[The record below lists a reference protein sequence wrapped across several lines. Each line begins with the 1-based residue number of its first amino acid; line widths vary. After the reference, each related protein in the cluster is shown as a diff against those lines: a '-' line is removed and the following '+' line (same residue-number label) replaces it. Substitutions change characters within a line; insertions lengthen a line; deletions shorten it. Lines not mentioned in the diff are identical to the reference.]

1 MTVPL
6 SAPQPLTAVGDT
18 LAITAFTAAN
28 PTVAT
33 VDSAD
38 TAKIVLADT
47 WTLAA
52 GAGDTNAM
60 AVIDGQTVT
69 VASMNGSDATLDGV
83 DLSTSDVTALTAT
96 ATVASV
102 APAPSPSPSPPPS
115 PDPIKAEQ
123 ILTSYPSPGL
133 ASCPIPGNDSD
144 TLPGTRFADDPV
156 ADPDNPTGPAL
167 SADKVQALKDA
178 MKAKA
183 KASLDVLN

>member
-1 MTVPL
+1 MARTRPWTAWTSVPPM
-6 SAPQPLTAVGDT
+6 SR
-18 LAITAFTAAN
+18 
-28 PTVAT
+28 
-33 VDSAD
+33 
-38 TAKIVLADT
+38 
-47 WTLAA
+47 
-52 GAGDTNAM
+52 
-60 AVIDGQTVT
+60 
-69 VASMNGSDATLDGV
+69 
-83 DLSTSDVTALTAT
+83 
-96 ATVASV
+96 
-102 APAPSPSPSPPPS
+102 PSPPPPPS